1 MIDICIVGAGPAG
14 LVLALQLAKAG
25 VNITLLESSLSYKR
39 SFRGESMQPDTVS
52 IFKEL
57 GILDDLLEHG
67 CLETHRMKL
76 TERGKTLLNIDY
88 EQVPYRYKYVMDIPQ
103 PVLLGALQKRL
114 ASYPSCKIVRGAT
127 CKGLLWEGNTVSG
140 VSYQLHDQKEPIELR
155 ARLVIGAD
163 GRYSKVRDLSKLEW
177 QKHQATRDVLWFKV
191 PLPADAPENTA
202 RIMIDGANHLIL
214 LPTFPNY
221 YRAGVNVPK
230 GNFIELRRQGI
241 ESFYQ
246 LVEQIDTALGKHVR
260 EHIGSWSDI
269 HLLDIFTTAMPNWG
283 CDGLLLIGDAA
294 HTVTPLLG
302 QGVNLAIQD
311 AIILAPMLS
320 AALKNNRFD
329 ISVLREFQAKRQTEV
344 DFVVKLQS
352 RQERLLDAHTPMQQ
366 FLRRINYSVLNKFKF
381 IQRKI
386 NNRIAYRRQLEQHL
400 FHKEQA
406 S

>member
-1 MIDICIVGAGPAG
+1 MTDICIVGAGPAG

-25 VNITLLESSLSYKR
+25 VKITLLESSQSYKR

-76 TERGKTLLNIDY
+76 TERGKTLLSIDY
-88 EQVPYRYKYVMDIPQ
+88 GQVPYRYKYVMDIPQ

-114 ASYPSCKIVRGAT
+114 EAYPTCKIVRGAT
-127 CKGLLWEGNTVSG
+127 CKNLLWEGETVSG
-140 VSYQLHDQKEPIELR
+140 VIYQLHDQKEQVALR

-163 GRYSKVRDLSKLEW
+163 GRYSKIRDLGRLEW
-177 QKHQATRDVLWFKV
+177 KKNQATRDVLWFKV
-191 PLPADAPENTA
+191 PLPNDAPENTA

-221 YRAGVNVPK
+221 YRAGVNVSK
-230 GNFIELRRQGI
+230 GNFIELRRQGM

-246 LVEQIDTALGKHVR
+246 LVEQIDAAFGKHVR
-260 EHIGSWSDI
+260 EHISGWNDI
-269 HLLDIFTTAMPNWG
+269 HLLDIFTTVVPKWSTE
-283 CDGLLLIGDAA
+283 GLLLIGDAA

-302 QGVNLAIQD
+302 QGVNLAIKD

-320 AALKNNRFD
+320 IALKNNQLD
-329 ISVLREFQAKRQTEV
+329 VSVLREFQARRQADI
-344 DFVVKLQS
+344 DFVVKFQS
-352 RQERLLDAHTPMQQ
+352 RQEKLLDARTPLQQ
-366 FLRRINYSVLNKFKF
+366 FVRRLNYSVLNQFKF
-381 IQRKI
+381 VQRKI
-386 NNRIAYRRQLEQHL
+386 NNRLAYRRQLEQQL
-400 FHKEQA
+400 FHEGGK